1 MYLPY
6 LRFFRRS
13 YIRASTYSRVME
25 KFIVPRLDHFAFKV
39 SFKEILSNLV
49 LCQGHRPI
57 EKQMETVSYSSFL
70 STIQSLTSE
79 NLINFVRK
87 RLDYFLVG
95 LMNDEI
101 RYG

>member
-1 MYLPY
+1 
-6 LRFFRRS
+6 
-13 YIRASTYSRVME
+13 ME

-49 LCQGHRPI
+49 LCQDHRPN
-57 EKQMETVSYSSFL
+57 EKQMETVSYSTFL
-70 STIQSLTSE
+70 STIQSLLTSE

-101 RYG
+101 RYS